1 LSIVDKERLFPGV
14 SVLCGRRNKA
24 IVGIL
29 ENDSDPAVNSMK
41 VDKAPLEK

>member
-1 LSIVDKERLFPGV
+1 VL
-14 SVLCGRRNKA
+14 VLCGRRNKA